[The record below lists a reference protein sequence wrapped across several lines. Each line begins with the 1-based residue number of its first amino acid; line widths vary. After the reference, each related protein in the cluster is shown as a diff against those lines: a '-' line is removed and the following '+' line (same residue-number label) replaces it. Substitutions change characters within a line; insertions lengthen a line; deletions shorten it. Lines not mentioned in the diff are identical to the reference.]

1 MWIYKLLIEKTVDQ
15 QKLTIENNGSE
26 NLSLEEF
33 VINWLVEQF
42 LMTKLMTETIF
53 INHSFN

>member
-42 LMTKLMTETIF
+42 LMTILMIETIL
-53 INHSFN
+53 IKHSFN